1 MSAVLRL
8 KTINGRPILRGY
20 EHIWSVI
27 LDLTRD
33 GSTFTRHDIDQ
44 RSCDPG
50 DTTVTDYLRRLLK
63 AGYVADVGTC
73 EGDDPRYRRRVYRLV
88 TRSQKAPRLRRDGS
102 AAPTPV
108 NQLLW
113 NTMRILLRDGFTVRE
128 LAAFASTDDQ
138 SVSEVTAASYVKRL
152 ANAGF
157 LHCLEPGRG
166 RHLAKW
172 RLKPGMNTGPFPPKV
187 LRTHAIYDPNTCSL
201 HGDGTSEEVAP

>member
-1 MSAVLRL
+1 MAAVLKL

-33 GSTFTRHDIDQ
+33 GSTFTRHDVDQ

-50 DTTVTDYLRRLLK
+50 DNTVTDYLRRLLR
-63 AGYVADVGTC
+63 AGYLADAGTC
-73 EGDDPRYRRRVYRLV
+73 EGSATHYRRRVYRLV
-88 TRSQKAPRLRRDGS
+88 NRCQEAPRLRRDGS

-108 NQLLW
+108 NQLMW
-113 NTMRILLRDGFTVRE
+113 NTLRLLLRDGFTVRD

-152 ANAGF
+152 AMAGY

-166 RHLAKW
+166 RRLAKW
-172 RLKPGMNTGPFPPKV
+172 RLKPAMNTGPRPPKV

-201 HGDGTSEEVAP
+201 HGDGIADEVAS